1 MTVGG
6 RNGVY
11 SRYSACD
18 WDASAKMQ
26 IKLADRETHRAQ
38 RLDKRSWEIVHGLEQ
53 RMRNRQ
59 CSNTKKLGVHSRV
72 CSQARYSL
80 TVFTGRVH
88 GCRSTLPVFTGR
100 ICHVWTWIVNM
111 GRVHGCSVHTTRVFT
126 CRVDDPW
133 SRVLWS
139 GAREHGP

>member
-1 MTVGG
+1 MTVGD

-59 CSNTKKLGVHSRV
+59 CSNTKKLGVDSRV
-72 CSQARYSL
+72 CSQARYTL
-80 TVFTGRVH
+80 PVFTGRVH
-88 GCRSTLPVFTGR
+88 GCSA
-100 ICHVWTWIVNM
+100 WDY
-111 GRVHGCSVHTTRVFT
+111 TRVYVL
-126 CRVDDPW
+126 CRRPVIMGSVERHP
-133 SRVLWS
+133 
-139 GAREHGP
+139 